1 MIVFLCILS
10 FVFSSVRSEDI
21 RTSILYVGG
30 SGPGNYSSIQ
40 TAVATAE
47 DGDIVFVYNG
57 SYYENILVD
66 KSLILSG
73 EHKNTTIIDGG
84 GDGFVVALLA
94 NNVTLSGFTIIN
106 SENKFPYAGI
116 YVKSDFNVITGTIL
130 TGNYYGMHLGYLSQG
145 NLISNNTI
153 FQNQQ
158 CGIYFT
164 HASNNKLFGNV
175 VSDHDFNGFGL
186 YEFSDNNEILNNIF
200 ALNRYTGVNIRES
213 YQNQV
218 TGNTFI
224 QDNVGLHKPSPE
236 YQTIVRDNTFIDTG
250 LLMEEERDAI
260 VLTVVI
266 FDILVFFVFLVLRKI
281 FV

>member
-1 MIVFLCILS
+1 M
-10 FVFSSVRSEDI
+10 
-21 RTSILYVGG
+21 
-30 SGPGNYSSIQ
+30 
-40 TAVATAE
+40 
-47 DGDIVFVYNG
+47 
-57 SYYENILVD
+57 
-66 KSLILSG
+66 LIKL
-73 EHKNTTIIDGG
+73 
-84 GDGFVVALLA
+84 F
-94 NNVTLSGFTIIN
+94 
-106 SENKFPYAGI
+106 
-116 YVKSDFNVITGTIL
+116 
-130 TGNYYGMHLGYLSQG
+130 
-145 NLISNNTI
+145 ISNNTI

-158 CGIYFT
+158 CGIYFNR
-164 HASNNKLFGNV
+164 ASNNKLFGNV
-175 VSDHDFNGFGL
+175 VSDHGFNGFGL

-213 YQNQV
+213 YENQV